1 MDATIVNSITT
12 ILSNLSIPIILFNK
26 QLDII
31 FTNTSFKSEFNFE
44 PVGTIGNYV
53 DREVI
58 TNVQSFL
65 DSQQPYIVINN
76 TFLNTGG
83 ERIEVGCVV
92 SKLNWIDS
100 RKLIMYV
107 YKKSADVKSKEHLQ
121 QTIELQRNALRIHA
135 LTEKIRHIPIVI
147 SQILTVNQE
156 EEFFK
161 SVSNFL
167 TSEPELGIKK
177 IDFYIMKNKK
187 LYHYKEEGGLVEFK
201 DEIEYPKIMKI
212 MTTKEPLLEQ
222 DNIYYSPL
230 IGKQSIFGVIKLTLD
245 EFEVK
250 LIFENSLIAQ
260 GYIDSLESLA
270 KILGIFF
277 NSILLYEKLE
287 ELSITDQLTG
297 AYNRRFF
304 DRKIKEELA
313 RAKRYKKDVSLLLID
328 LDNLKEINDTY
339 GHLVGDEAL
348 IKLARILLSNIRNTD
363 YLCRYG
369 GDEFAIIMPETSGYD
384 AFYKAELLRKLIA
397 LEDITL
403 PNGCSFNMTVSIGV
417 GEYTDNITSEEEL
430 IKKADTALYIAKS
443 KGKNTVV

>member
-1 MDATIVNSITT
+1 MSNTIKDSIITV
-12 ILSNLSIPIILFNK
+12 LSNLSIPTMVFNK
-26 QLDII
+26 KLEII
-31 FTNTSFKSEFNFE
+31 FFNTSFEKEFNFK
-44 PVGTIGNYV
+44 PSGGLGNYL
-53 DREVI
+53 DKEIILNIRDF
-58 TNVQSFL
+58 T
-65 DSQQPYIVINN
+65 DSQLQYIVINN
-76 TFLNTGG
+76 IMLNTPS
-83 ERIEVGCVV
+83 EKIEIGCIV
-92 SKLNWIDS
+92 SKLGSIDS
-100 RKLIMYV
+100 SKLAIYI
-107 YKKSADVKSKEHLQ
+107 YKKTADIKSKEHLQ
-121 QTIELQRNALRIHA
+121 QTLELQRNALRIHA
-135 LTEKIRHIPIVI
+135 LTEKIRHIPMVI
-147 SQILTVNQE
+147 SQILTIDQE

-167 TSEPELGIKK
+167 TNEPELGIKK
-177 IDFYIMKNKK
+177 IDFYILKNKK
-187 LYHYKEEGGLVEFK
+187 LYIYKQESGLIEFK
-201 DEIEYPKIMKI
+201 DEREYPTIMKI
-212 MTTKEPLLEQ
+212 INSQKSLLEQ
-222 DNIYYSPL
+222 QNIYYSPL
-230 IGKQSIFGVIKLTLD
+230 IGKQNTFGVIKLILD

-250 LIFENSLIAQ
+250 LIFENALIAR

-277 NSILLYEKLE
+277 NSILLYKKLE
-287 ELSITDQLTG
+287 ELSVTDELTG

-304 DRKIKEELA
+304 DKKIKEEVIRA
-313 RAKRYKKDVSLLLID
+313 RRYKKDISLLILD
-328 LDNLKEINDTY
+328 LDNLKQINDTY

-348 IKLARILLSNIRNTD
+348 VKLANILSSNLRSTD

-417 GEYTDNITSEEEL
+417 GEYTDNIATEEEL